1 MTFDARFVM
10 EPSLFTQHPD
20 TMLGRMFSGVDYV
33 QVQLLAHKELL
44 SYSQQNIETQKT
56 NVNVFLEFI
65 YSSITQ
71 IRLGW
76 GGVQG
81 QLEVSR

>member
-33 QVQLLAHKELL
+33 QVQDKKRLF
-44 SYSQQNIETQKT
+44 YIQQIIETQHT
-56 NVNVFLEFI
+56 NLLNANEQM
-65 YSSITQ
+65 SSYIN
-71 IRLGW
+71 
-76 GGVQG
+76 
-81 QLEVSR
+81 